1 MHLYLPKGMR
11 WANAMGPVADP
22 RVMDWRDALDR
33 LKAAKPTPTEDALVR
48 SLAPEPADARRLPD
62 HPQRELGRAVDEP
75 RPRALGAVAARP
87 RRRPAAGARR
97 RRAPPERAAPEGR
110 AARDVPAAVNAR
122 PAAVESRAWWLP
134 PVASLPVSIVIADDH
149 AMVRS
154 GLRVLLDAEPDLSV
168 VAEAGDVAAALECA
182 RTHRPAVVVLDLNM
196 PGEPS
201 LPAIP
206 RLLEAAPG
214 DGGRDAHDAGRA
226 RVRARGASAGAS
238 GYVVKTSA
246 EEDLVRPCGPP
257 PRAGPTSRP
266 RSGRAW
272 PRRCGG
278 RRPRRARATPSPRSA
293 RRSPATAID
302 GVAGRGAMGVVLRA
316 TDLVLDRPVA
326 LKLIAPISP
335 ATRCSA
341 RASSASAGSR
351 RRWTTRTSSQIY
363 RAGEEDGRLYVT
375 MRYVDGTDLKALIA
389 RERLLEPERAVALL
403 AQVAGGARRR
413 ARPRPRPPRR
423 QAREHP
429 RRQRHGAEH
438 AFLTDFGISKQRAET
453 SDTALTGTG
462 MALGSV
468 DYMAPEQAQ
477 VRDLDARTDVYA
489 LGCVLF
495 HALTGSVPFI
505 RGSDFE
511 RMWAHA
517 HEPPPARD
525 VRRAARAARRSTPS
539 LERALA
545 KAQDDR
551 QQSAGQ
557 LVREARAALAA

>member
-1 MHLYLPKGMR
+1 M
-11 WANAMGPVADP
+11 
-22 RVMDWRDALDR
+22 
-33 LKAAKPTPTEDALVR
+33 
-48 SLAPEPADARRLPD
+48 AP
-62 HPQRELGRAVDEP
+62 
-75 RPRALGAVAARP
+75 
-87 RRRPAAGARR
+87 
-97 RRAPPERAAPEGR
+97 
-110 AARDVPAAVNAR
+110 
-122 PAAVESRAWWLP
+122 S
-134 PVASLPVSIVIADDH
+134 VASLPVSIVIADDH

-206 RLLEAAPG
+206 RLLEASPG
-214 DGGRDAHDAGRA
+214 TAVVMLTMQAEPAYA
-226 RVRARGASAGAS
+226 REALSAGAS

-246 EEDLVRPCGPP
+246 EEDLVQAV
-257 PRAGPTSRP
+257 RA
-266 RSGRAW
+266 AAA
-272 PRRCGG
+272 GG
-278 RRPRRARATPSPRSA
+278 TYLTPALGASLAKAMWRPSPTPRTGDPEPEVGETFA
-293 RRSPATAID
+293 GHRVD

-326 LKLIAPISP
+326 LKLIAPIY
-335 ATRCSA
+335 A
-341 RASSASAGSR
+341 RDPVFRARFERECRLAAGMDHPNVVE
-351 RRWTTRTSSQIY
+351 IY

-375 MRYVDGTDLKALIA
+375 MRYVAGTDLKSLIA
-389 RERLLEPERAVALL
+389 RERLLEPERAVTLL
-403 AQVAGGARRR
+403 GQVASALDAAHARDLVHRDVKP
-413 ARPRPRPPRR
+413 ANILV
-423 QAREHP
+423 AS
-429 RRQRHGAEH
+429 RHGAEH
-438 AFLTDFGISKQRAET
+438 AFLTDFGISKQRADT

-477 VRDLDARTDVYA
+477 VRELDARTDVYA

-517 HEPPPARD
+517 HEAPPAVTSVEPR
-525 VRRAARAARRSTPS
+525 VPAAFDAV